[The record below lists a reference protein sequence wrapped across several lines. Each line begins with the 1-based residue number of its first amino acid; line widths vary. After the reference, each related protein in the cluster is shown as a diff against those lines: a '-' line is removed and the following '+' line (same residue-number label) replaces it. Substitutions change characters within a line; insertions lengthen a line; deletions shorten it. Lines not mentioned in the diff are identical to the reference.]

1 MAAANVVVIGNFEDR
16 PPLSQRTLG
25 EHGPVAVFPGEV
37 FPCGERHVESEVC
50 TRRVFIACQQSV
62 VEVAIEVVALVPRH
76 LARLGELSQS
86 EHHVSLVASRLL
98 TLSAGGEVVRQRSV
112 VGPVSVVAD
121 GAGILL
127 RIVRIHRQRQAHLVH
142 RCSPVAIGI
151 RRKAVELVEHRQ
163 EGPSQHAFGGARVV
177 LRPGRV
183 FVAQQFAGIHK
194 YKTLQ
199 TGAERTVV
207 AVDGLQAVGIGANN
221 LHGCCSMRLFARDDV
236 TECVVVGSEEVV
248 LARPF
253 RPAMLPIAG
262 DDVEGSGH
270 LIGCRCLRVGNEFTV
285 RPHCNGVFVLH
296 PLARALNGLA
306 AMQQTGMTEC
316 AGAEAGNGE

>member
-1 MAAANVVVIGNFEDR
+1 MAAANVVVIGNFEDC

-25 EHGPVAVFPGEV
+25 EHVPVAVFPGEV

-86 EHHVSLVASRLL
+86 EHHVSLVTSRLL
-98 TLSAGGEVVRQRSV
+98 TLSASGEVVRQRSV

-127 RIVRIHRQRQAHLVH
+127 RIVRVHRLCQAHLVH
-142 RCSPVAIGI
+142 RCSPVAVGI

-183 FVAQQFAGIHK
+183 FVAQQLGGLCKLITIESGSEGIVGVTADGFCGVGPSHQD
-194 YKTLQ
+194 THGGF
-199 TGAERTVV
+199 GARLVV
-207 AVDGLQAVGIGANN
+207 FYLPAQGILVGHGGTACSIHVILSVSSTANNGFYGIG
-221 LHGCCSMRLFARDDV
+221 LD
-236 TECVVVGSEEVV
+236 
-248 LARPF
+248 
-253 RPAMLPIAG
+253 
-262 DDVEGSGH
+262 
-270 LIGCRCLRVGNEFTV
+270 
-285 RPHCNGVFVLH
+285 
-296 PLARALNGLA
+296 
-306 AMQQTGMTEC
+306 
-316 AGAEAGNGE
+316 